1 MPSFQFS
8 LNEPTRGTINYNMP
22 SENRNITEMRVHKDN
37 EWRECH
43 SSIIGFG
50 HRTDDGIKM
59 SILGNR
65 QIRGMDSK

>member
-1 MPSFQFS
+1 
-8 LNEPTRGTINYNMP
+8 
-22 SENRNITEMRVHKDN
+22 MRVHKDN

-65 QIRGMDSK
+65 QLRGMDSK